1 MRERESFGDMVKL
14 TVNMFKEDADH
25 NLAHMTYII
34 RLSKLP
40 FQCPR
45 GANRD
50 SKGEGTIK
58 SNEEGA
64 ESTRKF

>member
-1 MRERESFGDMVKL
+1 MLKL
-14 TVNMFKEDADH
+14 TVNMFKEDTDC
-25 NLAHMTYII
+25 NLAHMKDII
-34 RLSKLP
+34 LLLETP